1 MLVEHGTLYT
11 RAVELQGDM
20 TYSPVSSGIFFP
32 DGYGLKQESASKTS
46 KGDYF
51 LPKSLSDAW
60 P

>member
-32 DGYGLKQESASKTS
+32 DGYDGCEDDFGEIIVLVRK
-46 KGDYF
+46 
-51 LPKSLSDAW
+51 
-60 P
+60 